1 MDALKEIEQTREEMK
16 KLPKEM
22 QALLIIQK
30 YLEPNYNKDAWL
42 ILCHCITDYDKKSKA
57 LETIK
62 EKEVNVEDF
71 IYSCKC
77 SKQELKEV
85 HNVDTNYDLA
95 CDCVGCDKEELTK
108 EEFDLLKEVL
118 R

>member
-22 QALLIIQK
+22 QALLVIQK
-30 YLEPNYNKDAWL
+30 YLEPDYNKDAWL
-42 ILCHCITDYDKKSKA
+42 ILCHCITNYDKKSKA

-62 EKEVNVEDF
+62 EK
-71 IYSCKC
+71 
-77 SKQELKEV
+77 
-85 HNVDTNYDLA
+85 
-95 CDCVGCDKEELTK
+95 CVGILDLQTSITLGVYNAYKHECYQLTQ